1 MAGIIDK
8 FRDLWNVP
16 EEMEEQEYEHSNRER
31 QSRQE
36 ELSSRTSRYNNSSY
50 HEEDGYSS
58 SYSPSERNSYNDE
71 YSDKNYQYEDN
82 YSNGMSSRSFTNK
95 VLNINATAKLQVVFF
110 KPVSFNNDAVSIADE
125 LMKSHTVLLNFEE
138 TPRDESKRVVD
149 FISGCAYVSGGKV
162 QRIAKN
168 IFIITPNNVDL
179 KGDSLLDELQNNG
192 LQLID

>member
-1 MAGIIDK
+1 
-8 FRDLWNVP
+8 
-16 EEMEEQEYEHSNRER
+16 
-31 QSRQE
+31 
-36 ELSSRTSRYNNSSY
+36 
-50 HEEDGYSS
+50 
-58 SYSPSERNSYNDE
+58 
-71 YSDKNYQYEDN
+71 
-82 YSNGMSSRSFTNK
+82 
-95 VLNINATAKLQVVFF
+95 
-110 KPVSFNNDAVSIADE
+110 
-125 LMKSHTVLLNFEE
+125 MKSHTVLLNFEE